1 MSSLAGKAQRKIWV
15 LAYFLAS
22 AAALIPAPL
31 IEFRYYTIPFFLLV
45 LHSPTD
51 DAGSWLLMG
60 IVYLAVNA
68 FTMTMFLYR
77 PFHWEHEPG
86 IQRFIW

>member
-45 LHSPTD
+45 LHSPTN

-60 IVYLAVNA
+60 IVYLTVTNTGEYSIPCIHTQLDA
-68 FTMTMFLYR
+68 M
-77 PFHWEHEPG
+77 
-86 IQRFIW
+86 